1 MKFIYLSII
10 ALLFSISIVFA
21 NDKKAKNEKE
31 FGLEVRP
38 TTSTMTIDGKINLDE
53 WGNSVIISDFIQQI
67 PKEGLPATEK
77 TEVRLKYDK
86 DFLYVAATLYTK
98 TTGDYVISSLKR
110 DFEFDQNDAFAIT
123 IGPYDDGNNGFIFAV
138 SPFNIQME
146 GLINSGDRIST
157 VWDNKWFSEVK
168 RYEDR
173 WEVEMAIPFKTL
185 RYTEGSE
192 YWKVNFIRNDRKNF
206 EQSSWVPVP
215 LNQRIGSLAFTGNL
229 NWDKPLKKPGSNIA
243 LIPYA
248 ASNVSKDYQA
258 GKPTNT
264 GFAGG
269 LDAKVAVTASLNL
282 DLTFNPDFS
291 TVEVDQQQTNL
302 NRFELFFPERR
313 QFFLENADLFGD
325 YGFRSIRPF
334 FSRRIGIATDS
345 LGRSSNNRILY
356 GARLN
361 GNISDDLRVGLLN
374 MQTASEDDVG
384 YPGQNYTVATVQQKV
399 FSRSNIAAIFVNRQ
413 TTGQGGESNPIAAY
427 NRVLGLDYNL
437 ASRDNKWTGKVFY
450 HQSFSPNETGDT
462 KAFASFLDYNTK
474 TWKIQWNQEY
484 VGDSFNAETGFVP
497 RRSYWRFE
505 PNILYRHVIDNNKIF
520 QQTFQV
526 RYDMF
531 ADGDFNLK
539 TDETLS
545 FVYRLYF
552 KNTST
557 IQYRIFNE
565 YIYLFN
571 SFDPTRSGGKRL
583 AAGTDYSYL
592 RTGIT
597 YTSDRRKLFNYS
609 ATTYFGGF
617 FNGTRAFI
625 NTNLNYRI
633 QPYGNISMF
642 AQYNKITLPEPYSS
656 GNLWLVGPR
665 AEISFTDK
673 LFLSTFVQYNSQIK
687 NVNIN
692 TRFQWRFKPVSDF
705 FVVYTDNYHPESLQ
719 IKNRALILKLT
730 YWINV

>member
-1 MKFIYLSII
+1 
-10 ALLFSISIVFA
+10 
-21 NDKKAKNEKE
+21 
-31 FGLEVRP
+31 
-38 TTSTMTIDGKINLDE
+38 
-53 WGNSVIISDFIQQI
+53 
-67 PKEGLPATEK
+67 
-77 TEVRLKYDK
+77 
-86 DFLYVAATLYTK
+86 
-98 TTGDYVISSLKR
+98 
-110 DFEFDQNDAFAIT
+110 
-123 IGPYDDGNNGFIFAV
+123 
-138 SPFNIQME
+138 
-146 GLINSGDRIST
+146 
-157 VWDNKWFSEVK
+157 
-168 RYEDR
+168 
-173 WEVEMAIPFKTL
+173 
-185 RYTEGSE
+185 
-192 YWKVNFIRNDRKNF
+192 
-206 EQSSWVPVP
+206 
-215 LNQRIGSLAFTGNL
+215 
-229 NWDKPLKKPGSNIA
+229 
-243 LIPYA
+243 
-248 ASNVSKDYQA
+248 
-258 GKPTNT
+258 
-264 GFAGG
+264 
-269 LDAKVAVTASLNL
+269 
-282 DLTFNPDFS
+282 
-291 TVEVDQQQTNL
+291 
-302 NRFELFFPERR
+302 
-313 QFFLENADLFGD
+313 
-325 YGFRSIRPF
+325 
-334 FSRRIGIATDS
+334 
-345 LGRSSNNRILY
+345 
-356 GARLN
+356 
-361 GNISDDLRVGLLN
+361 
-374 MQTASEDDVG
+374 
-384 YPGQNYTVATVQQKV
+384 
-399 FSRSNIAAIFVNRQ
+399 
-413 TTGQGGESNPIAAY
+413 
-427 NRVLGLDYNL
+427 
-437 ASRDNKWTGKVFY
+437 
-450 HQSFSPNETGDT
+450 
-462 KAFASFLDYNTK
+462 
-474 TWKIQWNQEY
+474 
-484 VGDSFNAETGFVP
+484 
-497 RRSYWRFE
+497 
-505 PNILYRHVIDNNKIF
+505 
-520 QQTFQV
+520 
-526 RYDMF
+526 MF

>member
-1 MKFIYLSII
+1 MKFINASII
-10 ALLFSISIVFA
+10 TFLISISLTFA
-21 NDKKAKNEKE
+21 NDKKSKNNKD
-31 FGLEVRP
+31 FGFDVSAA
-38 TTSTMTIDGKINLDE
+38 TSTMTIDGVIDSSE
-53 WGNSVIISDFIQQI
+53 WAESTLISNFIQQI
-67 PKEGLPATEK
+67 PKEGLPATEN
-77 TEVRLKYDK
+77 TEVRLKYDGN
-86 DFLYVAATLYTK
+86 FLYITATLYTK
-98 TTGDYVISSLKR
+98 TPGDYVISSLKR
-110 DFEFDQNDAFAIT
+110 DFNFDQNDAFGII
-123 IGPYDDGNNGFIFAV
+123 IGPYDDGNNGFMFAV

-146 GLINSGDRIST
+146 GLINSGDRVSN

-168 RYEDR
+168 RYDDR

-185 RYTEGSE
+185 RYTEGAE

-215 LNQRIGSLAFTGNL
+215 LNQRIGNLAFTGYL
-229 NWDKPLKKPGSNIA
+229 NWDKPLKKPGSNIS

-248 ASNVSKDYQA
+248 AALASKDYRA
-258 GKPTNT
+258 AEPVNT

-269 LDAKVAVTASLNL
+269 LDAKVAITPSLNL

-345 LGRSSNNRILY
+345 LGRSSNNRIVY

-361 GNISDDLRVGLLN
+361 GNINDDLRVGLLN
-374 MQTASEDDVG
+374 MQTATEDEVG

-413 TTGQGGESNPIAAY
+413 TTGQVGRSNSIADY

-437 ASRDNKWTGKVFY
+437 ASSDNKWTGKAFY
-450 HQSFSPNETGDT
+450 HQSFSPNKTGDNKT
-462 KAFASFLDYNTK
+462 FASYLDYNSK

-484 VGDSFNAETGFVP
+484 VGDSYNAETGFVP

-505 PNILYRHVIDNNKIF
+505 PNILYRHVVDNNKIF

-531 ADGDFNLK
+531 ADGDFKLK
-539 TDETLS
+539 TDETVS

-557 IQYRIFNE
+557 IQYRLFNE

-571 SFDPTRSGGKRL
+571 SFDPTRSGGERL

-617 FNGTRAFI
+617 FNGTRAFV

-633 QPYGNISMF
+633 QPYGSISMF
-642 AQYNKITLPEPYSS
+642 AQYNKIELPKPYSS
-656 GNLWLVGPR
+656 ADLWLVGPR
-665 AEISFTDK
+665 VEVSFTDK
-673 LFLSTFVQYNSQIK
+673 LFLSTFVQYNSQIQ
-687 NVNIN
+687 NININ

>member
-1 MKFIYLSII
+1 
-10 ALLFSISIVFA
+10 
-21 NDKKAKNEKE
+21 
-31 FGLEVRP
+31 
-38 TTSTMTIDGKINLDE
+38 MTIDGKINLDE

-642 AQYNKITLPEPYSS
+642 AQYNKITLPEPYNS

>member
-21 NDKKAKNEKE
+21 NDKKAENEKE